1 MKSNLTLN
9 REQLK
14 TVSEDDWIF
23 RRCRLGDAEF
33 RSHCSGM
40 WRGGDTDK
48 NLTRDRDDSEF
59 MRRTSRQ
66 LIANASVDDEILVL
80 TSSKN
85 SMSRGT
91 LLDNIFG
98 LGSEAMQLYH
108 HPYSLD
114 SQRVRLALEE
124 KGIDYTSYHVNPI
137 TGKHMDSSFFRMN
150 PNAKLPVFRNAEVS
164 SGVEDATFGREV
176 LEWMRKIREWDSKLF
191 TLAHIP
197 DNRRLYV
204 SKFLRMVM
212 IARMAESPDLAS
224 AYHRKLREA
233 YDTEDKLKDPEALR
247 RSKDHLLR
255 LLDEVETKLEGTSY
269 VAGNEFSM
277 ADVMLVPVL
286 ARLSLLDLEEEYISS
301 RRNLAEYWVVVR
313 SRPSYKKVIGR
324 YFNGW
329 RKYATLLKTWMFVR
343 VRSLLRK
350 Y

>member
-1 MKSNLTLN
+1 
-9 REQLK
+9 
-14 TVSEDDWIF
+14 
-23 RRCRLGDAEF
+23 
-33 RSHCSGM
+33 
-40 WRGGDTDK
+40 
-48 NLTRDRDDSEF
+48 
-59 MRRTSRQ
+59 
-66 LIANASVDDEILVL
+66 
-80 TSSKN
+80 
-85 SMSRGT
+85 
-91 LLDNIFG
+91 LLDNSFG

-137 TGKHMDSSFFRMN
+137 TGKHMDSTFFRMN
-150 PNAKLPVFRNAEVS
+150 PNAKLPRIAEVS

-255 LLDEVETKLEGTSY
+255 LLDEVESKLEGTSY

-301 RRNLAEYWVVVR
+301 RKNLAEYWVVVR
-313 SRPSYKKVIGR
+313 SRPSYKKVVGR

-329 RKYATLLKTWMFVR
+329 RKYVTLLKTWMFVR